1 MEPTDVQRLMILA
14 EKTSSRLEAVS
25 AGLEAVSA
33 EQKLQRRIVIGNGDS
48 DNSII
53 ARLQRLEAKSS
64 TMSFVVDKVVAPVI
78 ASVITAALILVILNT
93 P

>member
-1 MEPTDVQRLMILA
+1 MEPSDVQRLMILA
-14 EKTSSRLEAVS
+14 EQNAKDIKEINT
-25 AGLEAVSA
+25 

-53 ARLQRLEAKSS
+53 ARLQRLETKSS

-78 ASVITAALILVILNT
+78 ASVLTAVLILIMQNT